1 MQPAE
6 FQKALLPLVR
16 KAAEHVG
23 AIIWTNYGRD
33 AGINVIRIT
42 FVRMRK
48 ESSALNTRDVPAQE
62 VTGELKRKPLETG
75 PPQLVSVTMRQR

>member
-1 MQPAE
+1 MQSKE
-6 FQKALLPLVR
+6 FPHASLPLVR

-23 AIIWTNYGRD
+23 GFVWTNYGRD

-48 ESSALNTRDVPAQE
+48 VSTALATRDVPAQE
-62 VTGELKRKPLETG
+62 VTGLLTRKQLETG
-75 PPQLVSVTMRQR
+75 PPQVVSLTMTQR